1 MIRGPRPTVRRG
13 VTIAALLFVLAGA
26 LTACVQPPPPA
37 AGDGVWDQS
46 DWDAATW
53 Q

>member
-1 MIRGPRPTVRRG
+1 MAVTAIVVLTALSSCGQQSPG
-13 VTIAALLFVLAGA
+13 VTGVTG
-26 LTACVQPPPPA
+26 TAS
-37 AGDGVWDQS
+37 GVWDQS